1 MQNVWGEKMKE
12 VLESLQAIDVKIDD
26 CRYYLTTI
34 IDCEEKDILF
44 GALNEMSKEVK
55 TLINEIN

>member
-1 MQNVWGEKMKE
+1 MKE
-12 VLESLQAIDVKIDD
+12 LLESLQSIDVKIDD

-34 IDCEEKDILF
+34 IDCEKKDILF

-55 TLINEIN
+55 TLINKVN